1 MSRSVLACSI
11 SAGLIAGLCAATPA
25 LAGPGFSVQILSAT
39 TKDKVVDGAQV
50 IFQKDGQTSITT
62 TTDKAGKATAANA
75 FGVDD
80 KSVSM
85 IVKKDGF
92 SPLVVSCPCA
102 GMSYAISETLGQQRL
117 EAFRVVL
124 NWGATPMDLDLHT
137 VYEDSHV
144 FFGHKNGSDAFL
156 DVDDT
161 NAFGPETITINKRH
175 PGTKYVFAIHNYSAG
190 GRYGTT
196 TLSASQAKVF
206 VYVGQSLIKSY
217 YVPTQKKGALW
228 VLFALD
234 DTGALTDIDNVVDIA
249 ESSQVQPYLKQV
261 TQRSDFGIPVRTAAS
276 DVVKAKTAAQL
287 GDEAVKA
294 DKAEQAIELYQQAI
308 ALDPN
313 QAGVYANL
321 SKAYTKLGR
330 TAEASWATRKAKEL
344 EKLATVAG
352 LRIPNDRLSL
362 VASSF
367 LKDWK
372 HYTFTPSNLIDDNL
386 WSSWQPNRK
395 PAGGVGEWFKIT
407 LNSAQTISGFEV
419 FNGFRLI
426 DELGDLYKMN
436 NRIENA
442 TVEFSDGTK
451 LPIHFADVPEVSVIK
466 LPAAKKCEWFKV
478 TVDSVYKGSKWN
490 DLAVSEFH
498 VLSTDP

>member
-1 MSRSVLACSI
+1 MSRLVLVVSLLVVVAT
-11 SAGLIAGLCAATPA
+11 ATPA
-25 LAGPGFSVQILSAT
+25 AAAPGFSVQILSAT
-39 TKDKVVDGAQV
+39 TKDKVVAGAQV
-50 IFQKDGQTSITT
+50 IFQKDGQTSVTA
-62 TTDKAGKATAANA
+62 TTDNAGKATAANTL
-75 FGVDD
+75 GVDD

-85 IVKKDGF
+85 IVKKEGF
-92 SPLVVSCPCA
+92 APLVVSCPCT
-102 GMSYAISETLGQQRL
+102 GLSYAISETLGQQRL

-124 NWGATPMDLDLHT
+124 NWGKTPRDLDLHA

-144 FFGHKNGSDAFL
+144 FFNKKKGADSFL

-161 NAFGPETITINKRH
+161 TSFGPETITINKRH
-175 PGTKYVFAIHNYSAG
+175 PGTKYVFAIHNYSAA

-196 TLSASQAKVF
+196 TLSTSQAKVF
-206 VYVGQSLIKSY
+206 VYVGESLIKSY
-217 YVPTQKKGALW
+217 YVPTGKKGALW

-234 DTGALTDIDNVVDIA
+234 DTGALTDIDNIVDIA
-249 ESSQVQPYLKQV
+249 EADSIQPYLRQV
-261 TQRSDFGIPVRTAAS
+261 TERGDFGIPVRSEAS
-276 DVVKAKTAAQL
+276 SVASAKTASQG
-287 GDEAVKA
+287 GDAA
-294 DKAEQAIELYQQAI
+294 LTANTEQAIDLYRQSI

-313 QAGVYANL
+313 QPAVYTSL

-330 TAEASWATRKAKEL
+330 TAEAAWATRKAKEL
-344 EKLATVAG
+344 ERLSAVAG
-352 LRIPNDRLSL
+352 LRIPNDRVTL

-367 LKDWK
+367 LKNWK

-407 LNSAQTISGFEV
+407 LDTPQTLTGFEV

-442 TVEFSDGTK
+442 TVEFSDGSK
-451 LPIHFADVPEVSVIK
+451 LPIHFDDVPAAAVIK
-466 LPAAKKCEWFKV
+466 LPAAKRCAWFKV

-498 VLSTDP
+498 VLSNDP

>member
-1 MSRSVLACSI
+1 MFRYGLVLSLLVAL
-11 SAGLIAGLCAATPA
+11 SAPAAAAPA
-25 LAGPGFSVQILSAT
+25 FSVQILSAT

-50 IFQKDGQTSITT
+50 TFQKDGQTSITA
-62 TTDKAGKATAANA
+62 TTDKAGKASAPNTFNL
-75 FGVDD
+75 DD
-80 KSVSM
+80 ASVSM

-92 SPLVVSCPCA
+92 SPLVVRCPCT
-102 GMSYAISETLGQQRL
+102 GLSYAISETLGQQRL

-124 NWGATPMDLDLHT
+124 NWGRTPSDLDLHV

-144 FFGHKNGSDAFL
+144 FFSHKQGADSFL

-161 NAFGPETITINKRH
+161 TSYGPETITVNKRH

-190 GRYGTT
+190 GKYGTD
-196 TLSASQAKVF
+196 TLSSSQAKVF
-206 VYVGQSLIKSY
+206 VYVGESLIKSY
-217 YVPTQKKGALW
+217 YVPTKKKGALW
-228 VLFALD
+228 VLFSLD

-249 ESSQVQPYLKQV
+249 ESESVQPYLRQL
-261 TQRSDFGIPVRTAAS
+261 TQRTDSGIPVRSAAN
-276 DVVKAKTAAQL
+276 DVTKAKDL
-287 GDEAVKA
+287 NKSGDDALKA
-294 DKAEQAIELYQQAI
+294 GNAEQAIDLYHASI

-313 QAGVYANL
+313 QGAVYASL
-321 SKAYTKLGR
+321 AGAYTKLKR
-330 TAEASWATRKAKEL
+330 TAEAAWATRKAKDL
-344 EKLATVAG
+344 ERLSAVAG
-352 LRIPNDRLSL
+352 LRIPNDRLTL
-362 VASSF
+362 AASSF

-372 HYTFTPSNLIDDNL
+372 HYTFIPANLIDDNL

-395 PAGGVGEWFKIT
+395 PKGGVGEWFKIT
-407 LNSAQTISGFEV
+407 LKAPQAITGFEV

-442 TVEFSDGTK
+442 TVEFSDGSK
-451 LPIHFADVPEVSVIK
+451 LPLHFDDVPAVAVIK
-466 LPAAKKCEWFKV
+466 LPEAKRCEWFKV

-498 VLSTDP
+498 VLSQDP

>member
-1 MSRSVLACSI
+1 MYRHGLVLSLLVAL
-11 SAGLIAGLCAATPA
+11 SAPAAAAPA
-25 LAGPGFSVQILSAT
+25 FSVQILSAT
-39 TKDKVVDGAQV
+39 TKDKVVEGAQV
-50 IFQKDGQTSITT
+50 TFQKDGQTSITA
-62 TTDKAGKATAANA
+62 TTDKAGKATAPNA
-75 FGVDD
+75 FNLDD
-80 KSVSM
+80 ASVSM

-92 SPLVVSCPCA
+92 SPLVVRCPCT
-102 GMSYAISETLGQQRL
+102 GLSYAISETLGQQRL

-124 NWGATPMDLDLHT
+124 NWGPTPSDLDLHA

-144 FFGHKNGSDAFL
+144 FFSHKQGADSFL

-161 NAFGPETITINKRH
+161 TSYGPETITVNKRH
-175 PGTKYVFAIHNYSAG
+175 PGAKYVFAIHNYSAG
-190 GRYGTT
+190 GRYGTDS
-196 TLSASQAKVF
+196 LSSSQAKVF
-206 VYVGQSLIKSY
+206 VYVGESLIKSY
-217 YVPTQKKGALW
+217 YVPTKRKGALW

-234 DTGALTDIDNVVDIA
+234 DSGAVTDIDNIVDIA
-249 ESSQVQPYLKQV
+249 ESGSIQPYLRQL
-261 TQRSDFGIPVRTAAS
+261 TQRTDFGIPVRSAAS
-276 DVVKAKTAAQL
+276 DVTRAKDLAKSGDDALKA
-287 GDEAVKA
+287 G
-294 DKAEQAIELYQQAI
+294 KAEQAIDLYHQSV

-313 QAGVYANL
+313 QGAVYASL
-321 SKAYTKLGR
+321 GQAYTKLGR
-330 TAEASWATRKAKEL
+330 TAEASWATRKAKDL
-344 EKLATVAG
+344 ERLSSVAG
-352 LRIPNDRLSL
+352 LRIPNDRLAL

-372 HYTFTPSNLIDDNL
+372 HYTFTPGNLIDDNL

-407 LNSAQTISGFEV
+407 LKSSQTITGFEV

-442 TVEFSDGTK
+442 TVEFSDGSK
-451 LPIHFADVPEVSVIK
+451 MPLHFDDVPAVAVIT
-466 LPAAKKCEWFKV
+466 LPAPKRCEWFKV

>member
-1 MSRSVLACSI
+1 MSRYGLAFSVLVALS
-11 SAGLIAGLCAATPA
+11 SPAAA
-25 LAGPGFSVQILSAT
+25 APGFSVQILSAT

-50 IFQKDGQTSITT
+50 TFQKDGQTSITA
-62 TTDKAGKATAANA
+62 TTDKSGKANA
-75 FGVDD
+75 PNGFGVDD
-80 KSVSM
+80 ASVSM

-92 SPLVVSCPCA
+92 SPLVVKCPCT
-102 GMSYAISETLGQQRL
+102 GLSYAISETLGQQRL

-124 NWGATPMDLDLHT
+124 NWGPTPQDLDLHA

-144 FFGHKNGSDAFL
+144 YFMHKQGADSFL

-161 NAFGPETITINKRH
+161 TAFGPETITVSKRH
-175 PGTKYVFAIHNYSAG
+175 PGAKYVFAIHNYSANG
-190 GRYGTT
+190 KYGTD
-196 TLSASQAKVF
+196 TLSSSKAKVF
-206 VYVGQSLIKSY
+206 VYVGESLIKSY
-217 YVPTQKKGALW
+217 YVPTQRKGALW

-234 DTGALTDIDNVVDIA
+234 DTGAVTDIDNIVDIA
-249 ESSQVQPYLKQV
+249 EDTSVQPYLRQL
-261 TQRSDFGIPVRTAAS
+261 TQRNDFGIPVRSTA
-276 DVVKAKTAAQL
+276 DNVTKAKDL
-287 GDEAVKA
+287 SRRGDDALKA
-294 DKAEQAIELYQQAI
+294 GNAEQAIDLYHSSI

-313 QAGVYANL
+313 QAAVYTSL
-321 SKAYTKLGR
+321 GKAYTKLSH
-330 TAEASWATRKAKEL
+330 TAEASWADRKAKDL
-344 EKLATVAG
+344 DRLSAAAG
-352 LRIPNDRLSL
+352 LRVPNDRLTL

-367 LKDWK
+367 LKPWK
-372 HYTFTPSNLIDDNL
+372 HYTFAPANLIDDNL

-407 LNSAQTISGFEV
+407 LNTPQAITGFEV

-442 TVEFSDGTK
+442 TVEFSDGSK
-451 LPIHFADVPEVSVIK
+451 LPIHFDDVPQAAVIT
-466 LPAAKKCEWFKV
+466 LPQPKRCEWFKV

-498 VLSTDP
+498 VLSNDPQ

>member
-1 MSRSVLACSI
+1 MSRLVLACSVVAGVLAG
-11 SAGLIAGLCAATPA
+11 SAAPA
-25 LAGPGFSVQILSAT
+25 LAGPLSVQILSAT

-50 IFQKDGQTSITT
+50 IFQKDGQTSITA
-62 TTDKAGKATAANA
+62 TTDKSGKATANNTLGA
-75 FGVDD
+75 DD
-80 KSVSM
+80 KSVQM

-124 NWGATPMDLDLHT
+124 NWGKTPLDLDLHT

-144 FFGHKNGSDAFL
+144 FFAKKNGSDAFL

-161 NAFGPETITINKRH
+161 NSYGPETITINKRH
-175 PGTKYVFAIHNYSAG
+175 NGAKYVFAIHNYSAG
-190 GRYGTT
+190 GRYGTDA
-196 TLSASQAKVF
+196 LSASQAKVF
-206 VYVGQSLIKSY
+206 VYVGESLIKSY
-217 YVPTQKKGALW
+217 YVPTGKKGALW

-234 DTGALTDIDNVVDIA
+234 DTGALTDIDNIVDIA
-249 ESSQVQPYLKQV
+249 ESNNIQPYLKQV
-261 TQRSDFGIPVRTAAS
+261 TQRTDFGIPVRSTAS
-276 DVVKAKTAAQL
+276 DVQKAKGAADL
-287 GDEAVKA
+287 GDSALA
-294 DKAEQAIELYQQAI
+294 ANKAEQAIELYQQSI

-313 QAGVYANL
+313 QAGVYQNL
-321 SKAYTKLGR
+321 SKAYGKLNR
-330 TAEASWATRKAKEL
+330 TAEAAWAARKAKEL
-344 EKLATVAG
+344 GKLVLTAG
-352 LRIPNDRLSL
+352 LRIPNDRLAL

-367 LKDWK
+367 LKNWK

-386 WSSWQPNRK
+386 WTSWQPNRK

-407 LNSAQTISGFEV
+407 LNTSQTITGFEV

-426 DELGDLYKMN
+426 DDLGDLYKMN

-442 TVEFSDGTK
+442 TVEFSDGSK
-451 LPIHFADVPEVSVIK
+451 MPIHFDDVPEVSVIK
-466 LPAAKKCEWFKV
+466 LPTPKKAEWFKV

>member
-1 MSRSVLACSI
+1 MSRLVLVFS
-11 SAGLIAGLCAATPA
+11 LLVVIAAPAAA
-25 LAGPGFSVQILSAT
+25 APGFSVQILSAT
-39 TKDKVVDGAQV
+39 TKDKVVSGAQV
-50 IFQKDGQTSITT
+50 IFQKDGQTSVTT
-62 TTDKAGKATAANA
+62 TTDGAGKASAENTLGA
-75 FGVDD
+75 DD
-80 KSVSM
+80 KTVSM
-85 IVKKDGF
+85 IVKKEGF

-124 NWGATPMDLDLHT
+124 NWGKAPRDLDLHA

-144 FFGHKNGSDAFL
+144 YFNHKKGADSFL

-161 NAFGPETITINKRH
+161 TSFGPETITINKRH
-175 PGTKYVFAIHNYSAG
+175 SGTKYVFAIHNYSVHG
-190 GRYGTT
+190 KYGTD

-206 VYVGQSLIKSY
+206 VYVGESLIKSY
-217 YVPTQKKGALW
+217 YVPTGKKGALW

-234 DTGALTDIDNVVDIA
+234 DTGALTDIDNIVDIA
-249 ESSQVQPYLKQV
+249 EANSIKPYLRQV
-261 TQRSDFGIPVRTAAS
+261 TQRGDFGIPVRSASTDVAKARTANQAGDAALSS
-276 DVVKAKTAAQL
+276 DKP
-287 GDEAVKA
+287 
-294 DKAEQAIELYQQAI
+294 EQAIDHYRASI

-313 QAGVYANL
+313 QGTVYTSL
-321 SKAYTKLGR
+321 SKAYTKLNR
-330 TAEASWATRKAKEL
+330 TAEAAWATRKAKEL
-344 EKLATVAG
+344 ERLSTVAG
-352 LRIPNDRLSL
+352 LRIANDRLTL

-367 LKDWK
+367 LKNWK

-407 LNSAQTISGFEV
+407 LNTPQTITGFEV

-442 TVEFSDGTK
+442 TVEFSDGSK
-451 LPIHFADVPEVSVIK
+451 LPIHFDDVPAAAVIK
-466 LPAAKKCEWFKV
+466 LPAAKRCEWFKV

-498 VLSTDP
+498 VLSNDP